1 MFKFG
6 MFICTTLLIFSASQ
20 SLASGSDARSCALTR
35 VYECAPDSGCKEWPN
50 QEMALPGFVRID
62 LTAKTITSLDNN
74 VKRGST
80 ISLIE
85 RIGGLAIMH
94 GTEGQRSWSG
104 TFNEATGSLTIS
116 ASGDRESFVI
126 FGSCLTP

>member
-1 MFKFG
+1 
-6 MFICTTLLIFSASQ
+6 
-20 SLASGSDARSCALTR
+20 
-35 VYECAPDSGCKEWPN
+35 
-50 QEMALPGFVRID
+50 MALPGFVRID
-62 LTAKTITSLDNN
+62 LTAKTITSLDKN
-74 VKRGST
+74 VQRVST
-80 ISLIE
+80 IAILE

-94 GTEGQRSWSG
+94 GTEGQRSWNG